1 MKKKILVG
9 ELSIEDAATFVE
21 VMSNLKVSSDGRLD
35 IIFSDHDAE
44 ESTWKVT
51 LSVHHDY
58 IEDMLRILTD
68 GCRDRWSENFF
79 IEVIK
84 NSEILRFNLSNY
96 HLLSVGDAV
105 SATDLVW
112 LGSEW
117 KSVNDK
123 YQGTFVKGGG
133 IVLRYKNNK

>member
-1 MKKKILVG
+1 MNKKKILVG

-44 ESTWKVT
+44 EFTWKVA

-58 IEDMLRILTD
+58 IEDMLKMLIV
-68 GCRDRWSENFF
+68 GCRDGWGEKFF

-84 NSEILRFNLSNY
+84 HSEILRFNLSNY
-96 HLLSVGDAV
+96 RLLSVGDEV
-105 SATDLVW
+105 LATDLVW

-117 KSVNDK
+117 KNVFDK
-123 YQGTFVKGGG
+123 YHGTFVKGGG
-133 IVLRYKNNK
+133 IVLRYKK